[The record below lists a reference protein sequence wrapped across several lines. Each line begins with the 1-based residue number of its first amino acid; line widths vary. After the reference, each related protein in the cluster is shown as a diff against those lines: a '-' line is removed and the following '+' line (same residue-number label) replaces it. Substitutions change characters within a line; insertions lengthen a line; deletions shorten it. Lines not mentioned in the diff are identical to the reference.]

1 MNTRIQVEH
10 PITEQIFGFDLIK
23 EQIKISSNNVLSI
36 KQEDLNINGHAIEC
50 RINAEKV
57 PEFTASPG
65 KINTYHAPGGLGIRI
80 DSAIYAGYVVPPYY
94 DSLICK
100 IIIHGETRQEA
111 IKRLERALS
120 ELIIDGISTT
130 SEIFSLIIKN
140 KNFLDGSY
148 NISWL
153 ENLLDNQGK

>member
-1 MNTRIQVEH
+1 MQVTLFH
-10 PITEQIFGFDLIK
+10 L
-23 EQIKISSNNVLSI
+23 
-36 KQEDLNINGHAIEC
+36 
-50 RINAEKV
+50 
-57 PEFTASPG
+57 
-65 KINTYHAPGGLGIRI
+65 
-80 DSAIYAGYVVPPYY
+80 
-94 DSLICK
+94 
-100 IIIHGETRQEA
+100 IIHGEPRQYA

-153 ENLLDNQGK
+153 ENLLDNQGN

>member
-1 MNTRIQVEH
+1 M
-10 PITEQIFGFDLIK
+10 
-23 EQIKISSNNVLSI
+23 
-36 KQEDLNINGHAIEC
+36 
-50 RINAEKV
+50 
-57 PEFTASPG
+57 
-65 KINTYHAPGGLGIRI
+65 GIRI

-100 IIIHGETRQEA
+100 LIIHGETRQEA

-120 ELIIDGISTT
+120 ELIIDGFSTT
-130 SEIFSLIIKN
+130 SEIFSVIIKI